1 MTKRFLTFLLTM
13 SMITL
18 PVISM
23 VGCGSQK
30 TGGNDTKVA
39 DSSKSIKVGVLY
51 STTGNFSIS
60 ETPMLNSAKM
70 AIEEINDAGGING
83 SKIEPIYADYGS
95 DPAMAAEKAQELIL
109 KDEVCAIVGTNS
121 SSTRLAVIPTIE
133 QYESLLVYNTFYE
146 GEKPSANVL
155 YTNTCPSQQISSYIP
170 WIIKN
175 LGKKIYFVGSDY
187 EFPRNSINYAK
198 KLVEANNGEIVGE
211 EYAPSGETEFSSII
225 NKIKEA
231 KPDVVFSAV
240 AGNSNVPFYKAYTQ
254 YGMDPSVTPI
264 CSIATHEGSAKGIG
278 DAAVG
283 TYSSFSY
290 FNTIDTAENKAFIS
304 KYAEK
309 FGTDTTVTNQTEAA
323 YHGVYVLAKAIE
335 KAGSTKSTD
344 IIAAAAGLEVD
355 TPSGKI
361 KMDEE
366 NHHAWLNSYI
376 GKVNKNYNF
385 DIIEKS
391 DGLVKPVI
399 E

>member
-1 MTKRFLTFLLTM
+1 MTKRFLAFLLTM

-18 PVISM
+18 PIISM
-23 VGCGSQK
+23 VGCGSEK

-39 DSSKSIKVGVLY
+39 DGNKSIKVGVLY

-83 SKIEPIYADYGS
+83 SKIEPVYADYGS

-146 GEKPSANVL
+146 GEKPSSNVL
-155 YTNTCPSQQISSYIP
+155 YTNTCPSQQIASYIP
-170 WIIKN
+170 WIMKN

-198 KLVEANNGEIVGE
+198 KLVQANNGEIVGE

-264 CSIATHEGSAKGIG
+264 CSIATHEGTAKGIG

-290 FNTIDTAENKAFIS
+290 FNTIDTKENKAFVN

-323 YHGVYVLAKAIE
+323 YHGVYVLAAAIE
-335 KAGSTKSTD
+335 KAGSTKSAD

-361 KMDEE
+361 KMDEK

-376 GKVNKNYNF
+376 GKVNKNYTF

-391 DGLVKPVI
+391 DGLVKPII